1 MFKSSKR
8 NVKVPLRFWRLL
20 SEEKSKGIVLIHVLA
35 SVASYSFYI
44 FQQPVRRQSK
54 LFGRLV
60 RLHRTGHIKKTI
72 IVMPIATM
80 KSRWSKTPTILFQY
94 ARIEYIARACMKLI

>member
-1 MFKSSKR
+1 MKRGEESKD
-8 NVKVPLRFWRLL
+8 
-20 SEEKSKGIVLIHVLA
+20 IVLIYVLA
-35 SVASYSFYI
+35 SVASYSLYI

-60 RLHRTGHIKKTI
+60 RLHRTGHTEKTI
-72 IVMPIATM
+72 TVMPIATM

-94 ARIEYIARACMKLI
+94 ARIKYIARVCMKPI